1 MLSHADYIILI
12 YALANLIPLAFF
24 ARYVYLLRSTKLPLL
39 KPAAFALVLFAICG
53 NVINYAVNNGN
64 TVRSHNFA
72 YENVLSSVDLKKY
85 KITNPGNILPKLN
98 EVSTLQ
104 LTQEEWLKLDGA
116 EAAYP
121 VYSAYANACYDGIA
135 KYQYKPGTL
144 PWQEQNKINEEFEK
158 ICCL

>member
-1 MLSHADYIILI
+1 M
-12 YALANLIPLAFF
+12 
-24 ARYVYLLRSTKLPLL
+24 
-39 KPAAFALVLFAICG
+39 
-53 NVINYAVNNGN
+53 
-64 TVRSHNFA
+64 
-72 YENVLSSVDLKKY
+72 
-85 KITNPGNILPKLN
+85 PKLN

-158 ICCL
+158 YVAFNNTVYAFKDLINKRCDVFSAQCPLNSSRQTPPL